1 MNVQVVAI
9 TDSGAQ
15 NVMFVHGSCHG
26 GWCWKKLVQYLNP
39 NEFNIFLPTLTG
51 LGERSHLANEKTDLY
66 THIEDIL
73 QVFKYEDLSNV
84 ILIGHSYAGMVISGV
99 AEVIPDKIKLLI
111 YLDAYIPQDGK
122 TAFDLVPGLMDLY
135 KGRTMHDQNKPW
147 LVKSYTPHEFDIS
160 DTKDVQWVEP
170 KLVPMPW
177 HTHTQPLK
185 IKNKESMKIPKAFV
199 TSGAFGEG
207 MFQRQTEEEKNKW
220 DYYELKRG
228 HDVMITAP
236 EELARILSIII
247 SKENR

>member
-1 MNVQVVAI
+1 
-9 TDSGAQ
+9 
-15 NVMFVHGSCHG
+15 
-26 GWCWKKLVQYLNP
+26 
-39 NEFNIFLPTLTG
+39 
-51 LGERSHLANEKTDLY
+51 
-66 THIEDIL
+66 
-73 QVFKYEDLSNV
+73 
-84 ILIGHSYAGMVISGV
+84 
-99 AEVIPDKIKLLI
+99 
-111 YLDAYIPQDGK
+111 
-122 TAFDLVPGLMDLY
+122 
-135 KGRTMHDQNKPW
+135 MHDQNKPW

-185 IKNKESMKIPKAFV
+185 VKNKESMKIPKAFV
-199 TSGAFGEG
+199 TSGSFGEG